1 MKLIPRITVLLC
13 QNPICIALTFRP
25 SGERHKLLEEARETG
40 KHSCSAPKYLVQL
53 LLVLPW
59 RWKKTPSK
67 LVSLGKQVF
76 NWDIRSMSRLLVGVS
91 AKVLQEISS
100 ANS

>member
-1 MKLIPRITVLLC
+1 MG
-13 QNPICIALTFRP
+13 NDN
-25 SGERHKLLEEARETG
+25 KLLEEARETG
-40 KHSCSAPKYLVQL
+40 NHSCSIPKYLVQL
-53 LLVLPW
+53 LPVLPW
-59 RWKKTPSK
+59 RWKKIPNK
-67 LVSLGKQVF
+67 LVNLGKQVF